1 MATVEEGLQALIR
14 NIEAQ
19 YGKSLDE
26 WMALVKASGKTKH
39 SEIISM
45 LKTDYAM
52 THGSANRIAL
62 IARGA
67 DAASI
72 AKDAAARN
80 SDPVTELY
88 SGAKAGLKPLHDR
101 IMAIIESFG
110 DDIEVAP
117 KKGYVSIRRKKQ
129 FCMIQP
135 TTVTRIDV
143 GIILKETEAAGKLE
157 LSGSFNSMFSHRV
170 RVGNLE
176 DASEDLAN
184 WLKRAY
190 EQAG

>member
-101 IMAIIESFG
+101 IVAIIESFG

-135 TTVTRIDV
+135 TTATRIDV

>member
-88 SGAKAGLKPLHDR
+88 SGAKSGLKPLHDQ

-135 TTVTRIDV
+135 TTATRIDV
-143 GIILKETEAAGKLE
+143 GIILKETEAVGKLE

-176 DASEDLAN
+176 DASEELAN

>member
-135 TTVTRIDV
+135 TTATRIDV

>member
-19 YGKSLDE
+19 YGKSIDE

-45 LKTDYAM
+45 LKTDYGM

-72 AKDAAARN
+72 AKDAASRN

-101 IMAIIESFG
+101 IVAIIESFG

-135 TTVTRIDV
+135 TTATRIDV
-143 GIILKETEAAGKLE
+143 GIILKETEATGKLE

-176 DASEDLAN
+176 DASEELAN

>member
-45 LKTDYAM
+45 LKTDYGM

-72 AKDAAARN
+72 AKDAASRN

-88 SGAKAGLKPLHDR
+88 SGAKSELKPLHDR
-101 IMAIIESFG
+101 IMEIIESFG

-135 TTVTRIDV
+135 TTATRIDV
-143 GIILKETEAAGKLE
+143 GIILKETEAVGKLE

>member
-26 WMALVKASGKTKH
+26 WMTLVKASGRTKH
-39 SEIISM
+39 SEIMAM
-45 LKTDYAM
+45 LKTDYGM

-88 SGAKAGLKPLHDR
+88 GGAKAVLKPIHDR
-101 IMAIIESFG
+101 IMAIITSFG

-135 TTVTRIDV
+135 TTASRIDV
-143 GIILKETEAAGKLE
+143 GIILKETEPTGKLE
-157 LSGSFNSMFSHRV
+157 LSGSFNTMFSHRV
-170 RVGNLE
+170 RVSSPE
-176 DASEDLAN
+176 DASNDLAN

>member
-26 WMALVKASGKTKH
+26 WMTLVKASGRTKH
-39 SEIISM
+39 SEIMAM
-45 LKTDYAM
+45 LKTDYGM

-67 DAASI
+67 DAVSI

-88 SGAKAGLKPLHDR
+88 SGAKAGLKPIHDR

-110 DDIEVAP
+110 NDIEVAP

-135 TTVTRIDV
+135 TTAARIDV

-170 RVGNLE
+170 RVGSLE
-176 DASEDLAN
+176 DVSEGLAN

-190 EQAG
+190 KQAG